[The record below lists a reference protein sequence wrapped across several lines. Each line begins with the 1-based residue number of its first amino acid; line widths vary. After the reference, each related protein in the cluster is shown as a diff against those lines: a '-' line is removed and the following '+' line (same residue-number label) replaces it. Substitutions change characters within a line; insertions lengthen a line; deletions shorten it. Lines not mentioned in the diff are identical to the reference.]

1 MNVPKGM
8 TSEQVLEVMIKVIN
22 RIAPRYTFYGYTEED
37 IKQES
42 YIICHEA
49 LDRYDQK
56 RPLENFLSVNLSNR
70 LKNFLRDNH
79 FTNNDSTDRVK
90 VMQPA
95 QLDGEDSILDN
106 PDYFMSYDNVENQ
119 DMVQIINTHLPAFMR
134 MDYLRMIN
142 GVSINKNRRIEI
154 LTTVKEIL
162 EEHGYYEEG

>member
-1 MNVPKGM
+1 MKF
-8 TSEQVLEVMIKVIN
+8 E
-22 RIAPRYTFYGYTEED
+22 
-37 IKQES
+37 
-42 YIICHEA
+42 
-49 LDRYDQK
+49 
-56 RPLENFLSVNLSNR
+56 R